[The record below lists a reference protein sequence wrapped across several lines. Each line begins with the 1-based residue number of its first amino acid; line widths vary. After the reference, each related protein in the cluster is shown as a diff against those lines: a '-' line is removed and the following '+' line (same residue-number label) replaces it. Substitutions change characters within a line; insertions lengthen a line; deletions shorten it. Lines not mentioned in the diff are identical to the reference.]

1 MGFTDFFRKRKK
13 VVEEIKEPEKITF
26 DDIENFIG
34 SKRKEINDR
43 EKEIF
48 VLIENK
54 IALFVKEIN
63 EKINILENKSAGL
76 KKPEDKLYLIAKE
89 NLSYYIIYVKRF
101 IENINNLKEEN
112 LEELINKAHNFFLDF
127 NKKTHIGYQKA
138 ILLAGDEIAAVREP
152 INNLFKYLTKLFD
165 ENKEVVDSSK
175 TIYSVEANL
184 ANFNEINNT
193 ITSIDER
200 ITVLDGRIKKVRETD
215 KKVLNKIEESKKS
228 DSYVENLKKQEELKL
243 MEEELEKQIYKL
255 KELIDFKALG
265 NVFHVSEGRM
275 GLVKAHKEDFQTN
288 FQKDNGK
295 NILSLLN
302 EAKLNTEM
310 ISVKINQI
318 NDKKEKMIKNKG
330 MIKKNETDDLL
341 AKSSEIK
348 LEINDLNDEKTRELK
363 RCEKFETSQEEAIN
377 LIKEELIKLN
387 VVVG

>member
-1 MGFTDFFRKRKK
+1 M
-13 VVEEIKEPEKITF
+13 
-26 DDIENFIG
+26 
-34 SKRKEINDR
+34 
-43 EKEIF
+43 
-48 VLIENK
+48 
-54 IALFVKEIN
+54 
-63 EKINILENKSAGL
+63 
-76 KKPEDKLYLIAKE
+76 
-89 NLSYYIIYVKRF
+89 
-101 IENINNLKEEN
+101 
-112 LEELINKAHNFFLDF
+112 INKAHNFFLDF

-152 INNLFKYLTKLFD
+152 INSLFKYLTKLFD